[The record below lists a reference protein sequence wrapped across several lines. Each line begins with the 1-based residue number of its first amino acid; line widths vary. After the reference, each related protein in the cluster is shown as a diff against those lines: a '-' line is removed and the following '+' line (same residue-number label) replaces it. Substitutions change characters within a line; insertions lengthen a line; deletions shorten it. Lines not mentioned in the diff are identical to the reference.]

1 MYKYLLFDLD
11 GTLCDTSC
19 GVLRSVQYALGK
31 MELPVPETDALRC
44 FIGPPLV
51 EIFAEFCGFSL
62 EEAKRATAI
71 YRERYSVQGVKEAEP
86 YAGIPELLAELEAA
100 GVTMAVATGKPAPY
114 SPEILESHGL
124 LRYFKTI
131 STPEMDGRHSDKK
144 ELITI
149 ALEAL
154 GVTPAEYG
162 QVAMI
167 GDRHFDIIGAHEVG
181 VTAIGV
187 NYGFAPAGELESV
200 GADIIADTVADLRA
214 ILFGGKA

>member
-11 GTLCDTSC
+11 GTLFDTSC

-31 MELPVPETDALRC
+31 LSLPVPEAEALRC

-51 EIFAEFCGFSL
+51 EIFAEYCGFSL
-62 EEAKRATAI
+62 EEAKHATAV

-86 YAGIPELLAELEAA
+86 YAGIPDLLAKLEAA
-100 GVTMAVATGKPAPY
+100 GVIMAVATGKPAPY
-114 SPEILESHGL
+114 SPEILENHGL
-124 LRYFKTI
+124 LRYFKTV

-149 ALEAL
+149 ALEAM
-154 GVTPAEYG
+154 GVTPAEYS

-167 GDRHFDIIGAHEVG
+167 GDRHFDIVGAHEVG